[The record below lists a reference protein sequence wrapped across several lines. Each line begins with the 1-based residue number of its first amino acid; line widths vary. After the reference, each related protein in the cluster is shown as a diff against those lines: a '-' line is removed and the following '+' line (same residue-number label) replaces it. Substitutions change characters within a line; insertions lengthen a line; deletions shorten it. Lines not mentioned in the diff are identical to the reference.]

1 MLSVANSEFKQSRVG
16 RLITIHG
23 KVRDVA
29 KINLKTL
36 EKVVMINEEA
46 KKFSTNTIIKDNR
59 MVEEYGV
66 DEIDDIIV
74 NTSNSKKVAQ
84 TKDIRFIFH
93 DPWIINGPFK
103 GGGEDTDLIG
113 AEAPATPK
121 KMQITMLSCIFFINE
136 SKSKT
141 YLTDSTPLYFRP
153 GVKVI
158 PGNSNQVVI
167 KVINALICFHL

>member
-1 MLSVANSEFKQSRVG
+1 LQDKYYLGEGQYEKFKPPTLEDTKLLSVANSEFKQSRMG

-23 KVRDVA
+23 KVRDMI

-46 KKFSTNTIIKDNR
+46 KKFSTTTVIKDNR

-84 TKDIRFIFH
+84 TKDIRFH
-93 DPWIINGPFK
+93 
-103 GGGEDTDLIG
+103 
-113 AEAPATPK
+113 
-121 KMQITMLSCIFFINE
+121 LS
-136 SKSKT
+136 
-141 YLTDSTPLYFRP
+141 
-153 GVKVI
+153 
-158 PGNSNQVVI
+158 
-167 KVINALICFHL
+167 